1 MDFDEAPDFA
11 RSWRRFTNDETAR
24 TAVVMSSRT
33 VSQDRHFR
41 AHGRRRV
48 DLSASLRR
56 PSQDRD
62 EAIRIVDLS
71 LAGACIEVEQ
81 PLSPGTRVRMEIVA
95 PTLWD
100 PVVVRC
106 RAVWSGAP
114 SSPRSGLSF
123 EHSESALVF
132 ALFELLEAHAYEA

>member
-11 RSWRRFTNDETAR
+11 RSWRRFTNGETAR

>member
-1 MDFDEAPDFA
+1 
-11 RSWRRFTNDETAR
+11 
-24 TAVVMSSRT
+24 

-56 PSQDRD
+56 PSQDRV
-62 EAIRIVDLS
+62 ETVRIVDLS
-71 LAGACIEVEQ
+71 LAGACVEVDE
-81 PLSPGTRVRMEIVA
+81 PLTPGTRVRMEIVA

-100 PVVVRC
+100 PVVVPC

-114 SSPRSGLSF
+114 SSPRSGLFF

-132 ALFELLEAHAYEA
+132 AIFELLEAHAYES

>member
-1 MDFDEAPDFA
+1 MREGAP
-11 RSWRRFTNDETAR
+11 FTNDETAR
-24 TAVVMSSRT
+24 TPAVVTSCRT

-41 AHGRRRV
+41 AYGRRRV

-56 PSQDRD
+56 PTHNRD
-62 EAIRIVDLS
+62 ETVRIVDLS

-114 SSPRSGLSF
+114 STARTGLSF
-123 EHSESALVF
+123 EHSDSALVF

>member
-1 MDFDEAPDFA
+1 MDSDEAPDFA

-81 PLSPGTRVRMEIVA
+81 PLAPGTRVRMEIVA

>member
-1 MDFDEAPDFA
+1 MA
-11 RSWRRFTNDETAR
+11 
-24 TAVVMSSRT
+24 AVVTSFRT

-56 PSQDRD
+56 PPQEQS
-62 EAIRIVDLS
+62 EAVRIVDLS
-71 LAGACIEVEQ
+71 LAGACIEVERA
-81 PLSPGTRVRMEIVA
+81 LTPGTRVRMEIVA

-132 ALFELLEAHAYEA
+132 AIFELLEAHAYES